1 MLLVLMVFTSVS
13 SAILSGSSS
22 SQPPII
28 TSSGLVSS
36 STEPPPIQPPSGTV
50 AGLNYL
56 SSGNRW
62 DETNSQ
68 LNTDFSRFASDG
80 IKHISVR
87 LMWSVMEPSYYADYS
102 HLSSTGLSNVK
113 RVLQVAEDNGIKVN
127 IDFWTQHGYTLGL
140 PSWVQSYWDIEGDS
154 TVRDRYVRY
163 MTAVVNSIKN
173 YSAIESYTV
182 MNEPW
187 WGTASNGVYAD
198 KAEFQATFPILYNAI
213 KSEDPSRLVTC
224 RFTLSYTPGSGQFD
238 ASVYDVFDVFALTE
252 YLDPDN
258 PSDTRYN
265 GRWSYWDKTISDL
278 TARGKDLWV
287 IEFGCSSDWATES
300 EIATR
305 YSQSLQKFNATGIVK
320 KAYSWAWQTRSGSAE
335 LFNIYDGSYPRPAY
349 DELTLFPDT
358 S

>member
-1 MLLVLMVFTSVS
+1 MLLAFSCLAST
-13 SAILSGSSS
+13 ILTGSSS
-22 SQPPII
+22 SQSLATLSSSGSI
-28 TSSGLVSS
+28 TSPGE
-36 STEPPPIQPPSGTV
+36 TYFGTV
-50 AGLNYL
+50 SGLNYL

-68 LNTDFSRFASDG
+68 LNTDFSRYASDG

-87 LMWSVMEPSYYADYS
+87 LMWSVMEPSYYDDYS
-102 HLSSTGLSNVK
+102 HLSSTSLNNVK
-113 RVLQVAEDNGIKVN
+113 RVLQAAEDNGLKVN

-140 PSWVQSYWDIEGDS
+140 PSWVESYWDIEGIS

-163 MTAVVNSIKN
+163 MKAVVNSIKS
-173 YSAIESYTV
+173 YSAIESYTIL
-182 MNEPW
+182 NEPW
-187 WGTASNGVYAD
+187 WGTASNGVYVD
-198 KAEFQATFPILYNAI
+198 KAEYQAAFPILYDAI

-224 RFTLSYTPGSGQFD
+224 RFTLSYTPGSGKFD

-278 TARGKDLWV
+278 AARDKYLWV
-287 IEFGCSSDWATES
+287 IEFGCSSDWDTQTD
-300 EIATR
+300 IATR
-305 YSQSLQKFNATGIVK
+305 YLHSLQKFNATGIVQ
-320 KAYSWAWQTRSGSAE
+320 KAYSWAWQTRSASAE
-335 LFNIYDGSYPRPAY
+335 LFNIYDGSNPYPSY
-349 DELTLFPDT
+349 DQLKLFPEN

>member
-22 SQPPII
+22 SPP
-28 TSSGLVSS
+28 SVLVSNTGS
-36 STEPPPIQPPSGTV
+36 IPLASEPYSGTV
-50 AGLNYL
+50 SGLNYL

-68 LNTDFSRFASDG
+68 LNSDFSRYASDG
-80 IKHISVR
+80 IKHTSVR
-87 LMWSVMEPSYYADYS
+87 LMWSVMEPSYYDDYS
-102 HLSSTGLSNVK
+102 HLSSTSVNNVK
-113 RVLQVAEDNGIKVN
+113 RVLQAAEDNGIKVN

-154 TVRDRYVRY
+154 TVRERYVRY
-163 MTAVVNSIKN
+163 MKAVVSSIKN

-238 ASVYDVFDVFALTE
+238 SSVYDVFDVFALTE

-287 IEFGCSSDWATES
+287 IEFGCSSDWDTQS

-305 YSQSLQKFNATGIVK
+305 YLHSLQKFNATGIVK
-320 KAYSWAWQTRSGSAE
+320 KAYSWAWQTRSASAE
-335 LFNIYDGSYPRPAY
+335 LFNIYDGSNPYPSY
-349 DELTLFPDT
+349 DQLKLFSDD